1 MWFGIVGVYGFY
13 TEIAEYNSSKP
24 GVYEV
29 SYSDNAV
36 HSTVVTPGAPVDS
49 TAV

>member
-1 MWFGIVGVYGFY
+1 MWFGIFGIYGFY

-29 SYSDNAV
+29 SYTDNGEN
-36 HSTVVTPGAPVDS
+36 STTSPNIQVDS